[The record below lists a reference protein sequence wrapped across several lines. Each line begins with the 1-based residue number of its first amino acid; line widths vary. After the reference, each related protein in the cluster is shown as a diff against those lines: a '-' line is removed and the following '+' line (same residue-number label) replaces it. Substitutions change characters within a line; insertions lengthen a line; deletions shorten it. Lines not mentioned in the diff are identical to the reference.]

1 MDDNKLKGILDAEIE
16 NSIGFV
22 ETETTDDRS
31 KAINYYNR
39 EPYGNEVEGRSSIV
53 TGEVAEVVDGALPQ
67 LLRIFTQ
74 SDELV
79 RFEPKF
85 PEDEEAAKQATDY
98 CNLVFFQD
106 NDGVILM
113 HNWFKDALLQ
123 KNGIVKYWWEESE
136 DPIKEKY
143 KNLNGD
149 ELTMLF
155 ADNEMELV
163 SQDMNEVTPAT
174 IDPITGMPVPATYSY
189 DVVIKKKKE
198 AGRVKVES
206 VPPEEFLISK
216 RDKNIRDARFVAHR
230 VMMTRS
236 DLIAAG
242 YPKDVV
248 DDLPAY
254 SDLTFTPERLARYDR
269 GEMPDETQS
278 LDFSMQEIEVFECYI
293 RTDMDGDGMAELL
306 KVTYAGMTTVLDTEE
321 VDHIPFASVC
331 PIPMP
336 HKFFGQSLADRA
348 MDIQLIKSTITRQ
361 ILDNLYLT
369 NMPRM
374 TAIDGQVNM
383 DDLLTV
389 APNGVVRMKTQGA
402 VQALTVPPTAAQSFP
417 MLDYMDNVLQK
428 RSGVTQTSQGLDANI
443 LQNTTATAIAAMQ
456 QAGSGR
462 LEMIARIFADT
473 GVKDL
478 FNGIFHL
485 LCKYQDKARVVRLR
499 GKYVSID
506 PREWKNN
513 YDLTINVGL
522 GTGSKDQQIAM
533 TAMVLQK
540 QEQILATQGFANPL
554 VSVGQYRNTLG
565 KFIEAAGFKDSTE
578 FFKEIPPELDAQISQ
593 PQPPQMPMEMQ
604 AAQMYAQV
612 EQMKAEY
619 KSQTDM
625 AKMQIEEVKLQS
637 AREKAMADLALEQAK
652 MEMDRE
658 KAIAQL
664 QLQQAKVITE
674 SVSAKGEMDLKERQ
688 QLISELEK
696 AQKMLE
702 EKKDNSEVANAIM
715 TLGQMIG
722 QLQQNQ
728 DTLAKAISAPK
739 TVIRD
744 NNGKIIGMK
753 VGE

>member
-1 MDDNKLKGILDAEIE
+1 MDQNKLKSILDAEIE
-16 NSIGFV
+16 NSLGFI
-22 ETETTDDRS
+22 ETETMDARTR
-31 KAINYYNR
+31 ALNFYNR

-79 RFEPKF
+79 RFDPKF
-85 PEDEEAAKQATDY
+85 PGDEEAAKQATEY

-123 KNGIVKYWWEESE
+123 KNGIVKYWWEDSE

-143 KNLNGD
+143 KNLNAE

-155 ADNEMELV
+155 TDGEMELV
-163 SQDMNEVTPAT
+163 SQNTNEITPAT
-174 IDPITGMPVPATYSY
+174 IDENGMMIPAILSY

-198 AGRVKVES
+198 AGRVKVEN

-216 RDKNIRDARFVAHR
+216 RDKNIVNARFVAHR

-242 YPKDVV
+242 YSKNIV

-254 SDLTFTPERLARYDR
+254 SSLTYTPERIARFDR

-278 LDFSMQEIEVFECYI
+278 VDFSMQEIEIFECYI
-293 RTDMDGDGMAELL
+293 RTDADGDGMAELL
-306 KVTYAGMTTVLDTEE
+306 KVTYAGMTEILDQEE

-369 NMPRM
+369 NLPRM

-389 APNGVVRMKTQGA
+389 APNGVVRMKSPGA

-417 MLDYMDNVLQK
+417 MLDYMDQVLQK
-428 RSGVTQTSQGLDANI
+428 RSGVTQTSQGLDPNI

-462 LEMIARIFADT
+462 MEMIARVFADT

-478 FNGIFHL
+478 FTGIFHL

-513 YDLTINVGL
+513 YDVSISVGL
-522 GTGSKDQQIAM
+522 GTGNKDQQMAM
-533 TAMVLQK
+533 AAMVLQK
-540 QEQILATQGFANPL
+540 QEQILTTQGISNPL

-565 KFIEAAGFKDSTE
+565 RFIEAAGYKDSTE
-578 FFKEIPPELDAQISQ
+578 FFKEISPELDAQLSA
-593 PQPPQMPMEMQ
+593 PPPPQQQQQDPAVQ
-604 AAQMYAQV
+604 AYIAQTQAQMQG
-612 EQMKAEY
+612 
-619 KSQTDM
+619 
-625 AKMQIEEVKLQS
+625 
-637 AREKAMADLALEQAK
+637 EQAK
-652 MEMDRE
+652 LQAKIEGDRLKAQADIQLARE
-658 KAIAQL
+658 KAIADIQL
-664 QLQQAKVITE
+664 
-674 SVSAKGEMDLKERQ
+674 ER
-688 QLISELEK
+688 EK
-696 AQKMLE
+696 AAAQIELKTAE
-702 EKKDNSEVANAIM
+702 FQADNQFRNAELL
-715 TLGQMIG
+715 T
-722 QLQQNQ
+722 
-728 DTLAKAISAPK
+728 K
-739 TVIRD
+739 
-744 NNGKIIGMK
+744 GM
-753 VGE
+753 

>member
-1 MDDNKLKGILDAEIE
+1 MDDNKLKGILDSEIE

-31 KAINYYNR
+31 KAIKYYNR

-79 RFEPKF
+79 RFDPKF
-85 PEDEEAAKQATDY
+85 PGDEEAAKQATEY

-113 HNWFKDALLQ
+113 HDWFKDALLQ
-123 KNGIVKYWWEESE
+123 KNGIVKYWWEDSE
-136 DPIKEKY
+136 DPIKETY
-143 KNLNGD
+143 KDLNAE

-163 SQDMNEVTPAT
+163 SQDMNEISPDS
-174 IDPITGMPVPATYSY
+174 IDPVSGMVIPATYSY

-198 AGRVKVES
+198 AGRVKVQN

-216 RDKNIRDARFVAHR
+216 RDKNIKDARFIAHR

-236 DLIAAG
+236 DLVAAG

-254 SDLTFTPERLARYDR
+254 SDLTYSPERIARYDR
-269 GEMPDETQS
+269 GEMPDEAQS

-293 RTDMDGDGMAELL
+293 RTDLDDDGMAELV
-306 KVTYAGMTTVLDTEE
+306 KVTYAGMTTVLDKEE

-369 NMPRM
+369 NLPRM

-389 APNGVVRMKTQGA
+389 APNGIVRMKTPGA

-428 RSGVTQTSQGLDANI
+428 RSGVTQTSQGLDPNI

-462 LEMIARIFADT
+462 IEMIARIFADT

-478 FNGIFHL
+478 FSGIFHL
-485 LCKYQDKARVVRLR
+485 LCKYQDKARVVRMR
-499 GKYVSID
+499 GKYISID

-513 YDLTINVGL
+513 YDVSISVGL
-522 GTGSKDQQIAM
+522 GTGSKDQQMAM
-533 TAMVLQK
+533 AAMVLQK
-540 QEQILATQGFANPL
+540 QEQILGTQGFANPL
-554 VSVGQYRNTLG
+554 VTVGQYRNTLG
-565 KFIEAAGFKDSTE
+565 KFIEAAGYKDSNE
-578 FFKEIPPELDAQISQ
+578 FFKEIPPELDAQLSQ
-593 PQPPQMPMEMQ
+593 PQPQQQ
-604 AAQMYAQV
+604 APLDPAVQAYMAQTQAQI
-612 EQMKAEY
+612 QGDQA
-619 KSQTDM
+619 
-625 AKMQIEEVKLQS
+625 KLQAQIQADQIKAQADIQL
-637 AREKAMADLALEQAK
+637 AREKASAEIQLA
-652 MEMDRE
+652 RE
-658 KAIAQL
+658 KAAAQL
-664 QLQQAKVITE
+664 ELKAAEFQADTRFKEAELI
-674 SVSAKGEMDLKERQ
+674 AKGM
-688 QLISELEK
+688 
-696 AQKMLE
+696 
-702 EKKDNSEVANAIM
+702 
-715 TLGQMIG
+715 
-722 QLQQNQ
+722 
-728 DTLAKAISAPK
+728 
-739 TVIRD
+739 
-744 NNGKIIGMK
+744 
-753 VGE
+753 

>member
-1 MDDNKLKGILDAEIE
+1 MDDNKLKGILDSEIE

-85 PEDEEAAKQATDY
+85 PGDEEAAKQATEY

-113 HNWFKDALLQ
+113 HDWFKDALLQ
-123 KNGIVKYWWEESE
+123 KNGIVKYWWEDSE

-143 KNLNGD
+143 KNLNAE

-163 SQDMNEVTPAT
+163 SQNMNEIGV
-174 IDPITGMPVPATYSY
+174 DEMGMPTYSY

-198 AGRVKVES
+198 AGRVKIEN

-216 RDKNIRDARFVAHR
+216 RDKNIRTARFIAHR

-254 SDLTFTPERLARYDR
+254 SDLTYSPERIARYDR
-269 GEMPDETQS
+269 GEMPDEAQS

-293 RTDMDGDGMAELL
+293 RTDVDGDGMAELL
-306 KVTYAGMTTVLDTEE
+306 KVTYAGMTTVLDKEE

-428 RSGVTQTSQGLDANI
+428 RSGVTQTSQGLDPNI

-478 FNGIFHL
+478 FTGIFHL
-485 LCKYQDKARVVRLR
+485 LCKYQDKARVIRLR
-499 GKYVSID
+499 GKYISID

-513 YDLTINVGL
+513 YDVSINVGL
-522 GTGSKDQQIAM
+522 GTGSKDQQMAM

-540 QEQILATQGFANPL
+540 QEQILQTQGAANPL
-554 VSVGQYRNTLG
+554 VTVGQYRNTLG

-578 FFKEIPPELDAQISQ
+578 FFKEIPPELDAQLSA
-593 PQPPQMPMEMQ
+593 PPPPQQ
-604 AAQMYAQV
+604 APIDPAVQAYMAQTQAQIQG
-612 EQMKAEY
+612 EQA
-619 KSQTDM
+619 
-625 AKMQIEEVKLQS
+625 KLQAKIQADQIKAQADIQL
-637 AREKAMADLALEQAK
+637 AREKASAEIQLE
-652 MEMDRE
+652 RE
-658 KAIAQL
+658 KAAAQL
-664 QLQQAKVITE
+664 ELQTAEFQADTRLKTAE
-674 SVSAKGEMDLKERQ
+674 MMAKG
-688 QLISELEK
+688 I
-696 AQKMLE
+696 A
-702 EKKDNSEVANAIM
+702 
-715 TLGQMIG
+715 
-722 QLQQNQ
+722 
-728 DTLAKAISAPK
+728 
-739 TVIRD
+739 
-744 NNGKIIGMK
+744 
-753 VGE
+753 

>member
-1 MDDNKLKGILDAEIE
+1 MDDNKLKGILDSEIE

-22 ETETTDDRS
+22 QTETTDDRS
-31 KAINYYNR
+31 KAIKFYNR

-79 RFEPKF
+79 RFDPKF
-85 PEDEEAAKQATDY
+85 PGDEEAAKQATEY

-106 NDGVILM
+106 NDGVIMM
-113 HNWFKDALLQ
+113 HDWFKDALLQ
-123 KNGIVKYWWEESE
+123 KNGIVKYWWEDSE

-143 KNLNGD
+143 KDLNAE

-163 SQDMNEVTPAT
+163 SQNINEVAPASVDPTGMMLPAT
-174 IDPITGMPVPATYSY
+174 FSY

-198 AGRVKVES
+198 AGRVKIQN

-216 RDKNIRDARFVAHR
+216 RDKNIRTARFVAHR

-236 DLIAAG
+236 DLVAAG
-242 YPKDVV
+242 YSKDIV

-254 SDLTFTPERLARYDR
+254 SDLTYSQERIARFDR

-293 RTDMDGDGMAELL
+293 RTDLDDDGMAELV
-306 KVTYAGMTTVLDTEE
+306 KVTYAGMTIILDKEE
-321 VDHIPFASVC
+321 VDHIPFASLC

-369 NMPRM
+369 NLPRM

-389 APNGVVRMKTQGA
+389 APNGIVRMKTPGA

-428 RSGVTQTSQGLDANI
+428 RSGVTQTSQGLDPNI

-462 LEMIARIFADT
+462 IEMIARIFADT

-478 FNGIFHL
+478 FSGIFHL
-485 LCKYQDKARVVRLR
+485 LCKYQDKARVVRMR

-513 YDLTINVGL
+513 YDVSISVGL
-522 GTGSKDQQIAM
+522 GTGNKDQQMAM
-533 TAMVLQK
+533 AAMVLQK
-540 QEQILATQGFANPL
+540 QEQILQTQGLSNPL
-554 VSVGQYRNTLG
+554 VTVGQYRNTLG
-565 KFIEAAGFKDSTE
+565 RMIEAAGYKDSNE
-578 FFKEIPPELDAQISQ
+578 FFKEISPELDAQLSA
-593 PQPPQMPMEMQ
+593 PPPPQQ
-604 AAQMYAQV
+604 APQDPAVQAYIAQTQAQIQG
-612 EQMKAEY
+612 EQ
-619 KSQTDM
+619 
-625 AKMQIEEVKLQS
+625 AKMQAKIQADQIKAQADIQL
-637 AREKAMADLALEQAK
+637 AREKAVADIQLE
-652 MEMDRE
+652 RE
-658 KAIAQL
+658 KAAAQL
-664 QLQQAKVITE
+664 ELKTAEFQADNRLKTAE
-674 SVSAKGEMDLKERQ
+674 LMAKGM
-688 QLISELEK
+688 
-696 AQKMLE
+696 
-702 EKKDNSEVANAIM
+702 
-715 TLGQMIG
+715 
-722 QLQQNQ
+722 
-728 DTLAKAISAPK
+728 
-739 TVIRD
+739 
-744 NNGKIIGMK
+744 
-753 VGE
+753 

>member
-1 MDDNKLKGILDAEIE
+1 MNENTLKGILDSEIE
-16 NSIGFV
+16 NAIGYV
-22 ETETTDDRS
+22 ETETTEDRS
-31 KAINYYNR
+31 KAIRYYNR
-39 EPYGNEVEGRSSIV
+39 EPYGQEVEGRSSIV

-85 PEDEEAAKQATDY
+85 PGDEEAAKQATEY

-106 NDGVILM
+106 NDGVIMM

-123 KNGIVKYWWEESE
+123 KNGIVKYWWEDSE

-143 KNLNGD
+143 KNLNAE

-155 ADNEMELV
+155 ADDEMELV
-163 SQDMNEVTPAT
+163 SQNMNEVSPEG
-174 IDPITGMPVPATYSY
+174 IDPTGMPIPATYSY

-198 AGRVKVES
+198 AGRVKVQN

-216 RDKNIRDARFVAHR
+216 RDKSIRDARFVAHR

-242 YPKDVV
+242 YSKDVV
-248 DDLPAY
+248 DNLPAY
-254 SDLTFTPERLARYDR
+254 SDLTFSPERVARFER
-269 GEMPDETQS
+269 GEMPDESQS

-293 RTDMDGDGMAELL
+293 RTDLDDDGMAELV
-306 KVTYAGMTTVLDTEE
+306 KVTYAGMSEILDKEE
-321 VDHIPFASVC
+321 VDHIPFASIC

-389 APNGVVRMKTQGA
+389 APNGVVRMKSQGA

-478 FNGIFHL
+478 FSGIFHL

-513 YDLTINVGL
+513 YDVSINVGL
-522 GTGSKDQQIAM
+522 GTGNKDQQMAM
-533 TAMVLQK
+533 AAMVLQK
-540 QEQILATQGFANPL
+540 QEQILGTQGFSNPL
-554 VSVGQYRNTLG
+554 VTVGQYRNTLG
-565 KFIEAAGFKDSTE
+565 RFIEAAGYKDSNE
-578 FFKEIPPELDAQISQ
+578 FFKEITPELDAQISA
-593 PQPPQMPMEMQ
+593 PPPPQQ
-604 AAQMYAQV
+604 APQDPAVQAYIAQTQAQIQG
-612 EQMKAEY
+612 EQAKLQAKIQADQMKA
-619 KSQTDM
+619 QADI
-625 AKMQIEEVKLQS
+625 QL
-637 AREKAMADLALEQAK
+637 AREKASADIQLE
-652 MEMDRE
+652 RE
-658 KAIAQL
+658 KAAAQL
-664 QLQQAKVITE
+664 ELKTAQFQADTRLKVAE
-674 SVSAKGEMDLKERQ
+674 SMRME
-688 QLISELEK
+688 
-696 AQKMLE
+696 
-702 EKKDNSEVANAIM
+702 
-715 TLGQMIG
+715 
-722 QLQQNQ
+722 
-728 DTLAKAISAPK
+728 
-739 TVIRD
+739 
-744 NNGKIIGMK
+744 
-753 VGE
+753 

>member
-1 MDDNKLKGILDAEIE
+1 MDDNKLKGILDSEIE

-31 KAINYYNR
+31 KAIKYYNR

-79 RFEPKF
+79 RFDPKF
-85 PEDEEAAKQATDY
+85 PGDEEAAKQATEY

-113 HNWFKDALLQ
+113 HDWFKDALLQ
-123 KNGIVKYWWEESE
+123 KNGIVKYWWEDSE
-136 DPIKEKY
+136 DPIKETY
-143 KNLNGD
+143 KDLNAE

-163 SQDMNEVTPAT
+163 SQDMNEISPES
-174 IDPITGMPVPATYSY
+174 IDPVSGMLIPATYSY

-198 AGRVKVES
+198 AGRVKVQN

-216 RDKNIRDARFVAHR
+216 RDKNIRTARFVAHR

-236 DLIAAG
+236 DLVAAG

-254 SDLTFTPERLARYDR
+254 SDLTYSPERIARYDR
-269 GEMPDETQS
+269 GEMPDEAQS

-293 RTDMDGDGMAELL
+293 RTDLDDDGMAELV
-306 KVTYAGMTTVLDTEE
+306 KVTYAGMTTVLDKEE

-369 NMPRM
+369 NLPRM

-389 APNGVVRMKTQGA
+389 APNGIVRMKTPGA

-428 RSGVTQTSQGLDANI
+428 RSGVTQTSQGLDPNI

-462 LEMIARIFADT
+462 IEMIARIFADT

-478 FNGIFHL
+478 FSGIFHL
-485 LCKYQDKARVVRLR
+485 LCKYQDKARVVRMR

-513 YDLTINVGL
+513 YDVSISVGL
-522 GTGSKDQQIAM
+522 GTGSKDQQMAM
-533 TAMVLQK
+533 AAMVLQK
-540 QEQILATQGFANPL
+540 QEQILGTQGFANPL
-554 VSVGQYRNTLG
+554 VTVGQYRNTLG
-565 KFIEAAGFKDSTE
+565 KFIEAAGYKDSNE
-578 FFKEIPPELDAQISQ
+578 FFKEIPPELDAQLSQ
-593 PQPPQMPMEMQ
+593 PQPQQQPPLDPAVQ
-604 AAQMYAQV
+604 AYMAQTQAQIDGDRAKLQAQIEANQV
-612 EQMKAEY
+612 KAASEINLARE
-619 KSQTDM
+619 KASAEIQLKREI
-625 AKMQIEEVKLQS
+625 AAEEVKL
-637 AREKAMADLALEQAK
+637 ARDKATAMAEI
-652 MEMDRE
+652 
-658 KAIAQL
+658 KA
-664 QLQQAKVITE
+664 VE
-674 SVSAKGEMDLKERQ
+674 
-688 QLISELEK
+688 
-696 AQKMLE
+696 
-702 EKKDNSEVANAIM
+702 
-715 TLGQMIG
+715 
-722 QLQQNQ
+722 
-728 DTLAKAISAPK
+728 TLAK
-739 TVIRD
+739 
-744 NNGKIIGMK
+744 GMQ
-753 VGE
+753 

>member
-1 MDDNKLKGILDAEIE
+1 MDDNKLKGILDSEIE

-31 KAINYYNR
+31 KAIKYYNR

-79 RFEPKF
+79 RFDPKF
-85 PEDEEAAKQATDY
+85 PGDEEAAKQATEY

-113 HNWFKDALLQ
+113 HDWFKDALLQ
-123 KNGIVKYWWEESE
+123 KNGIVKYWWEDSE
-136 DPIKEKY
+136 DPIKETY
-143 KNLNGD
+143 KDLNAE

-163 SQDMNEVTPAT
+163 SQDMNEIAPES
-174 IDPITGMPVPATYSY
+174 IDPVTGMMIPATYSY

-198 AGRVKVES
+198 AGRVKVQN

-216 RDKNIRDARFVAHR
+216 RDKNIRTARFVAHR

-236 DLIAAG
+236 DLVAAG

-254 SDLTFTPERLARYDR
+254 SDLTYSPERIARYDR
-269 GEMPDETQS
+269 GEMPDEAQS

-293 RTDMDGDGMAELL
+293 RTDLDDDGMAELV
-306 KVTYAGMTTVLDTEE
+306 KVTYAGMTTVLDKEE

-369 NMPRM
+369 NLPRM

-389 APNGVVRMKTQGA
+389 APNGIVRMKTPGA

-428 RSGVTQTSQGLDANI
+428 RSGVTQTSQGLDPNI

-462 LEMIARIFADT
+462 IEMIARIFADT

-478 FNGIFHL
+478 FSGIFHL
-485 LCKYQDKARVVRLR
+485 LCKYQDKARVVRMR

-513 YDLTINVGL
+513 YDVSISVGL
-522 GTGSKDQQIAM
+522 GTGNKDQQMAM
-533 TAMVLQK
+533 AAMVLQK
-540 QEQILATQGFANPL
+540 QEQILGTQGFANPL
-554 VSVGQYRNTLG
+554 VTVGQYRNTLG
-565 KFIEAAGFKDSTE
+565 KFIEAAGYKDSNE
-578 FFKEIPPELDAQISQ
+578 FFKEIPPELDAQLSQ
-593 PQPPQMPMEMQ
+593 PQPQQQ
-604 AAQMYAQV
+604 APLDPAVQAYMAQTQAQI
-612 EQMKAEY
+612 QGDQA
-619 KSQTDM
+619 
-625 AKMQIEEVKLQS
+625 KLQAQIQADQIKAQADIQL
-637 AREKAMADLALEQAK
+637 AREKASAEIQLA
-652 MEMDRE
+652 RE
-658 KAIAQL
+658 KAAAQMEL
-664 QLQQAKVITE
+664 KAAEFQADTRFKEAELI
-674 SVSAKGEMDLKERQ
+674 AKGM
-688 QLISELEK
+688 
-696 AQKMLE
+696 
-702 EKKDNSEVANAIM
+702 
-715 TLGQMIG
+715 
-722 QLQQNQ
+722 
-728 DTLAKAISAPK
+728 
-739 TVIRD
+739 
-744 NNGKIIGMK
+744 
-753 VGE
+753 

>member
-1 MDDNKLKGILDAEIE
+1 MDDNKLKGILDSEIE

-31 KAINYYNR
+31 KAIKYYNR

-85 PEDEEAAKQATDY
+85 PGDEEAAKQATEY

-113 HNWFKDALLQ
+113 HDWFKDALLQ
-123 KNGIVKYWWEESE
+123 KNGIVKYWWEDSE
-136 DPIKEKY
+136 DPIKETY
-143 KNLNGD
+143 KDLNAE

-163 SQDMNEVTPAT
+163 SQDMNEISPESL
-174 IDPITGMPVPATYSY
+174 DPVSGMLIPATYSY

-198 AGRVKVES
+198 AGRVKVQN

-216 RDKNIRDARFVAHR
+216 RDKNIRTARFVAHR

-236 DLIAAG
+236 DLVAAG

-248 DDLPAY
+248 DELPAY
-254 SDLTFTPERLARYDR
+254 SDLTYSPERIARYDR

-293 RTDMDGDGMAELL
+293 RTDLDDDGMAELA
-306 KVTYAGMTTVLDTEE
+306 KVTYAGMTTILDKEE

-389 APNGVVRMKTQGA
+389 APNGIVRMKTPGA

-428 RSGVTQTSQGLDANI
+428 RSGVTQTSQGLDPNI

-462 LEMIARIFADT
+462 IEMIARIFADT

-478 FNGIFHL
+478 FTGIFHL

-513 YDLTINVGL
+513 YDISISVGL
-522 GTGSKDQQIAM
+522 GTGSKDQQMAM
-533 TAMVLQK
+533 AAMVMQK
-540 QEQILATQGFANPL
+540 QEQILTTQGMANPL
-554 VSVGQYRNTLG
+554 VTVGQYRNTLG
-565 KFIEAAGFKDSTE
+565 KFIEAAGYKDSNE
-578 FFKEIPPELDAQISQ
+578 FFKEIPPELDAQLSQ
-593 PQPPQMPMEMQ
+593 PQPPQQ
-604 AAQMYAQV
+604 APVDPAVQAYMAQTQAQIQG
-612 EQMKAEY
+612 EQA
-619 KSQTDM
+619 
-625 AKMQIEEVKLQS
+625 KLQAKIEADRIKAQADIQL
-637 AREKAMADLALEQAK
+637 AREKAMADIQLE
-652 MEMDRE
+652 RE
-658 KAIAQL
+658 KASAQL
-664 QLQQAKVITE
+664 ELKTAEFQADTRLKTAE
-674 SVSAKGEMDLKERQ
+674 LMAKGM
-688 QLISELEK
+688 
-696 AQKMLE
+696 
-702 EKKDNSEVANAIM
+702 
-715 TLGQMIG
+715 
-722 QLQQNQ
+722 
-728 DTLAKAISAPK
+728 
-739 TVIRD
+739 
-744 NNGKIIGMK
+744 
-753 VGE
+753 